1 MSGDNNNRSD
11 ALGIGVSESGIAVR
25 MARHEWSIVG
35 AIGFAAF
42 VLGCVGYY
50 QVMDV
55 GGPNS
60 EHSWWD
66 PVYASLQLF
75 IFEGPDA
82 TADWPV
88 HLQIA
93 RALAPLVLLYTAAVA
108 IFKQV
113 ETEVALYRLH
123 FRKRRFVL
131 VCGIGEVGYRVARDY
146 CLNTDKTVVIIDRE
160 AGNPLVADLSRL
172 GAIAVTGNALD
183 PMILL
188 KSRAM
193 YAKDVFLCTDDD
205 QTNISCAKIIERLC
219 RRIDDAELQNL
230 SHIAS
235 AHEVEIGGEP
245 ASTGLRA
252 FICVDAP
259 DLYEVF
265 SNHPFFNLNSERFS
279 ARLFNRSETIAR
291 KVFSLCAPDMY
302 YLPRDPA
309 QQPMSVLFVGFSA
322 IIRELILQTAL
333 TAHYP
338 DYRLARVTVL
348 CNEERRD
355 LVRRFFHRY
364 PHLDQALELEFVYD
378 DAMTLTRKRWKELQ
392 KGGKF
397 AVAYVAVNDD
407 VEGILTARR
416 LVRLNRLADR
426 PPLNFVVCLNQ
437 QTFLSDIIDDDFLPI
452 EADKSKVPEHAPI
465 EYLETLDETISIDVI
480 VNEILD
486 SMARSTHNDYVAT
499 LQSLGESRETNASI
513 IPWSQLP
520 AHKKKANQHA
530 AAHMPVKLRCSECR
544 SVPLD
549 EPVDAQ
555 PFPPDDENLEILA
568 QLEHRRWLAD
578 KYLAGYSYGKV
589 RDEDH
594 MLHPDLIPWEELSE
608 TDKDKDR
615 SNIRQIPEL
624 MAMQGLKIVRA
635 EPTP

>member
-11 ALGIGVSESGIAVR
+11 PLDAVASRKGITVW

-35 AIGFAAF
+35 ALGFFAF
-42 VLGCVGYY
+42 FLGCVGYFE
-50 QVMDV
+50 VMDI
-55 GGPNS
+55 GTPGS
-60 EHSWWD
+60 EYSWWD
-66 PVYASLQLF
+66 PVYASMQLF

-82 TADWPV
+82 TAGWPIY
-88 HLQIA
+88 LQTA

-113 ETEVALYRLH
+113 ETEVSLYRLH

-146 CLNTDKTVVIIDRE
+146 CENTDKSVVIIDRK
-160 AGNPLVADLSRL
+160 ADNPLVAELSRL
-172 GAIAVTGNALD
+172 GAITITGNVLD
-183 PMILL
+183 PVVLL

-205 QTNISCAKIIERLC
+205 QTNISCAKTVERLS
-219 RRIDDAELQNL
+219 RRIGDAELL
-230 SHIAS
+230 DLTHIAS

-259 DLYEVF
+259 NLYEVF

-279 ARLFNRSETIAR
+279 TRMFNRGETIAR

-302 YLPRDPA
+302 YLPRDPTEP
-309 QQPMSVLFVGFSA
+309 PMSILFVGFGA
-322 IIRELILQTAL
+322 LTRELIVQTAL

-338 DYRLARVTVL
+338 DYRVARVTVL
-348 CNEERRD
+348 CKEEVSD
-355 LVRRFFHRY
+355 LVPRFFHRY
-364 PHLDQALELEFVYD
+364 PHLEQVLELEFVYD
-378 DAMTLTRKRWKELQ
+378 DAMTLSRKRWKEMQ
-392 KGGKF
+392 KNGKF
-397 AVAYVAVNDD
+397 AVAYVALGDD

-437 QTFLSDIIDDDFLPI
+437 QTFLADIIDDDFLPI
-452 EADKSKVPEHAPI
+452 YSDKSKVPAHAPI

-480 VNEILD
+480 VNEVLD
-486 SMARSTHNDYVAT
+486 SMARSMHNDYVST
-499 LQSLGESRETNASI
+499 LQTLGETHETNASVT
-513 IPWSQLP
+513 PWSLLP

-530 AAHMPVKLRCSECR
+530 AAHMPVKLRCSDCR
-544 SVPLD
+544 AVPKDQPGDAVSFPLD
-549 EPVDAQ
+549 E
-555 PFPPDDENLEILA
+555 ENMEMLA

-578 KYLAGYSYGKV
+578 KYLAGYSHGKV

-608 TDKDKDR
+608 TDRDKDR
-615 SNIRQIPEL
+615 SNIRQIPDL
-624 MAMQGLKIVRA
+624 MAMQELKICRV
-635 EPTP
+635 EPAP